1 MSSTTIGRHVTD
13 SVNKTVLY
21 TVPANKIAKWDLLY
35 TANTLGNNKI
45 ISVWWYD
52 ASRDVEIAIINEYTL
67 SSNSFLQWN
76 GAGSYLQ
83 LSEFDEI
90 RVLVSADSD
99 FSVIA
104 TLHLEKQI
112 LE

>member
-1 MSSTTIGRHVTD
+1 MSSITIGKHITN

-35 TANTLGNNKI
+35 SANTLGNNKT
-45 ISVWWYD
+45 ISVWWYI
-52 ASRDVEIAIINEYTL
+52 ASTNTEIAIINEYTL
-67 SSNSFLQWN
+67 TSNFFLQWN
-76 GAGSYLQ
+76 GAGSYVQ

-90 RVLVSADSD
+90 RVLVEDSSD

-104 TLHLEKQI
+104 TLHLEKQTQG
-112 LE
+112 